1 MASELEDARIRSHR
15 SHPRNPG
22 EEEVRID
29 HQDIHRELEGRV
41 HPKEDL
47 GVRHEVETDSYGH
60 ESSTHRGE
68 ASDDDT
74 HRVHEDYTHEEE
86 ARLDV
91 HSSRRLREDN
101 RHGEVA
107 NENDHSVRH
116 QSEGRLLEASM
127 TVRSCLTSSR
137 IEN

>member
-22 EEEVRID
+22 EVEVRIA
-29 HQDIHRELEGRV
+29 HQDIHRELEGRA
-41 HPKEDL
+41 HPKEDR
-47 GVRHEVETDSYGH
+47 GVRHEEEIDSYDH
-60 ESSTHRGE
+60 ESSNHRDE
-68 ASDDDT
+68 EVSDDDT

-91 HSSRRLREDN
+91 HSSRHLREDN

-107 NENDHSVRH
+107 NENDHSVPH

-127 TVRSCLTSSR
+127 TVRSCPSSLKV
-137 IEN
+137 E